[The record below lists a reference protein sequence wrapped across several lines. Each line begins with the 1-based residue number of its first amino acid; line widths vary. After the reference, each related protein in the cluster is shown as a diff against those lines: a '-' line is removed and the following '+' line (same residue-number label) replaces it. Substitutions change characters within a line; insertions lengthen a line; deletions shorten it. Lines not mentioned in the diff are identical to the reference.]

1 MKPTVVLVH
10 GAFAESSSWNS
21 VIDTLLSSGY
31 HAVAA
36 ANPLRGIAGDAAAV
50 SDLVRSIEGPVLL
63 VGHSYGGA
71 VITDVDRDAGDIR
84 GLVYVCG
91 FAPDAGESAA
101 DLSSKV
107 PGGTLGETLSAVELT
122 GGGSDLYIA
131 QDRFHQ
137 QFTADSPPDVA
148 ARMAVTQR
156 PVTEIGLS
164 GPAGPDPLWKVV
176 PSWFVY
182 GELDRNIPA
191 GAHQFMAERA
201 QGREIVEVPGAAH
214 ALPVSRPD
222 EVAHMILEAA
232 RAVELVDA

>member
-10 GAFAESSSWNS
+10 GAFAESASWNDVVDS
-21 VIDTLLSSGY
+21 LLARDY
-31 HAVAA
+31 ETVAA

-50 SDLVRSIEGPVLL
+50 SDLVRSITGPVLL

-71 VITDVDRDAGDIR
+71 VITNVDRNAGDIR

-101 DLSSKV
+101 ELSSKA
-107 PGGTLGETLSAVELT
+107 PGGTLGETLSLVELS
-122 GGGSDLYIA
+122 GGGRDLYISR
-131 QDRFHQ
+131 DRFHQ
-137 QFTADSPPDVA
+137 QFTADSPADVA

-156 PVTEIGLS
+156 PVTEIGLNGPS
-164 GPAGPDPLWKVV
+164 GSDPLWKDI

-191 GAHQFMAERA
+191 GAHRFMAERA
-201 QGREIVEVPGAAH
+201 QGRKIVEVAGAAH

-222 EVAHMILEAA
+222 EVAQLILEAA
-232 RAVELVDA
+232 AACELIDA

>member
-10 GAFAESSSWNS
+10 GAFAESASWNG
-21 VIDTLLSSGY
+21 VLDTLLARGY

-50 SDLVRSIEGPVLL
+50 SDLVRSVTGPVLL

-71 VITDVDRDAGDIR
+71 VITNVDRDAGDIR

-101 DLSSKV
+101 DLSAKA
-107 PGGTLGETLSAVELT
+107 PGGTLGETLSIVELT
-122 GGGSDLYIA
+122 GGDRDLSIS

-137 QFTADSPPDVA
+137 QFTADSPADVA

-156 PVTEIGLS
+156 PVTEIGLN
-164 GPAGPDPLWKVV
+164 GPAGPDPLWRDI

-191 GAHQFMAERA
+191 GAHRFMAERA
-201 QGREIVEVPGAAH
+201 HGRAIVEVAGAAH
-214 ALPVSRPD
+214 ALPVSRPE
-222 EVAHMILEAA
+222 EVAQVILEAA
-232 RAVELVDA
+232 HTCELVEA